1 MKILLNIED
10 SVYLFDQKEIEMS
23 ISYGGQRKVL
33 HEIVPL
39 EHLSKDTI
47 KDALTTRLKQLVS
60 QEIENYVNSQIS

>member
-1 MKILLNIED
+1 MKIILNIED
-10 SVYLFDQKEIEMS
+10 SVYLFDHKEIKMS
-23 ISYGGQRKVL
+23 ISYGEQRKVL
-33 HEIVPL
+33 HEIVSL